1 MPLDSGPHDID
12 TTRLILGPDAHATLK
27 PVTPTFYQE
36 LDAEFGSF
44 AGHLVIAQHEFTDP
58 WLTWEVHPKGD
69 EFVFLISG
77 DIDFVLWIDGAEQVV
92 RVNQPGSF
100 VVVPKAVWHTARPRT
115 STKMLFVTPGD
126 GTLNAETPAAA

>member
-44 AGHLVIAQHEFTDP
+44 AGHLVIAQTNSP
-58 WLTWEVHPKGD
+58 
-69 EFVFLISG
+69 
-77 DIDFVLWIDGAEQVV
+77 
-92 RVNQPGSF
+92 
-100 VVVPKAVWHTARPRT
+100 
-115 STKMLFVTPGD
+115 TPGRP
-126 GTLNAETPAAA
+126 GKSTPRATSSSS